1 MGKRLYV
8 GNLNFDTSEAD
19 LIAAF
24 EQDGSRVANA
34 SIITDRDTGRP
45 RGFAFVEME
54 TDEAAKS
61 AVQNM
66 DGQELNG
73 RELRVNEARERAP
86 RSGGGGGGGG
96 GRSHGG
102 DRW

>member
-8 GNLNFDTSEAD
+8 GNLNFDTSEAE
-19 LIAAF
+19 LISAF
-24 EQDGSRVANA
+24 EQDGARVANA

-54 TDEAAKS
+54 TDEAAQAAIQS
-61 AVQNM
+61 L
-66 DGQELNG
+66 DGQDLNG
-73 RELRVNEARERAP
+73 RALRVNEARERAP
-86 RSGGGGGGGG
+86 RGGGGGGD
-96 GRSHGG
+96 RSHGD